1 MRQYINRKNAQ
12 ESLYFHDRFKTPKRI
27 PRVNA
32 DNDEIFKNDLEK
44 IRSKFNVNDAYIEA
58 GQLVVWIESKDNIKV
73 LKFLKNTLEYNNLS
87 EMSAIDF
94 LAGSGEFE
102 IFYQMLSMK
111 KRRRMRIKCRIK
123 EHEPLKSA
131 VEVYKSADWAERE
144 TYDMFGIVI
153 EGHPYMK
160 RILMPDDWSGY
171 PLRKSYPLQ
180 GDEAAQWYE
189 IDQIFGKEYRDLI
202 GPEIRDSALIE
213 KENTRGYARIGHE
226 VHFDEPYSEE
236 PSKIG
241 EYQEDNG
248 VFLIKKIKK
257 SKSVTL
263 KKRH

>member
-12 ESLYFHDRFKTPKRI
+12 KSLYFHDRFKTPKQLLKLS
-27 PRVNA
+27 A
-32 DNDEIFKNDLEK
+32 DSDEIFKADLEK
-44 IRSKFNVNDAYIEA
+44 LKSKFRINDAYIEA
-58 GQLVVWIESKDNIKV
+58 GQLVVWIEPKDNVRV
-73 LKFLKNTLEYNNLS
+73 LKFLKNSLLYNNLS
-87 EMSAIDF
+87 EMSAVDF
-94 LAGSGEFE
+94 LADRGEFE

-111 KRRRMRIKCRIK
+111 KRRRMRVKCRIK
-123 EHEPLKSA
+123 ENESLKSA
-131 VEVYKSADWAERE
+131 VEAYKSADWAERE
-144 TYDMFGIVI
+144 AYDMFGIII

-171 PLRKSYPLQ
+171 PLRKAYPLQ

-189 IDQIFGKEYRDLI
+189 IDQIFGKEYRDII
-202 GPEIRDSALIE
+202 GPEIRDSALVE
-213 KENTRGYARIGHE
+213 KENTRGYARVGHE
-226 VHFDEPYSEE
+226 VHFDEPYSES

-241 EYQEDNG
+241 EYQESEG